1 MIEQMRALLSA
12 ETVQRAARW
21 VGESESGV
29 HKALSA
35 LLPTLLSFW
44 DRREPSTD
52 VTAPAFDFDNF
63 ADSDLAQRA
72 NQLSA
77 QLLGERASA
86 LNQALSQYAGVGVGA
101 SSKLTQAAS
110 ALLLS
115 LQAQLAAGADVAAA
129 NRKIVAEKAMLTKL
143 IPGAITAALGLN
155 DATQSNAAN
164 SFKANSSAKTKS
176 IGFPLWIVPVLAV
189 ASLGIWW
196 LTRTPTVERVFV
208 NQPAPVK
215 ENVDPLPPINRDPDS
230 PYVEPAGGTGSEAP
244 TAAPQVAAPSVPA
257 LGEFATR
264 VLPGDVKLNIP
275 KLGIESRLVD
285 FIEDAS
291 AIIDKEIWF
300 DFDRILFDSKA
311 STLRPESN
319 EQIENLALILKA
331 YPNVQLKLGG
341 YTDNL
346 GDEKSNLALSQQRAE
361 AVRQAIIAR
370 GVDAG
375 RLSAEGYG
383 AAHPVADNATTEGQ
397 QKNRRIAARLTAK

>member
-1 MIEQMRALLSA
+1 MIEQMKALLSA

-44 DRREPSTD
+44 DRLEPSADTL
-52 VTAPAFDFDNF
+52 VNSFDFDNF
-63 ADSDLAQRA
+63 ADSELAKRA
-72 NQLSA
+72 NQLTA
-77 QLLGERASA
+77 QLLGEQASA
-86 LNQALSQYAGVGVGA
+86 LNQAVSQYAGVGVGA

-115 LQAQLAAGADVAAA
+115 LQAQLAAGANMALA
-129 NRKIVAEKAMLTKL
+129 NRQIIAEKATLTKL

-155 DATQSNAAN
+155 DATQSNAAS
-164 SFKANSSAKTKS
+164 SFKANSGVKAKS
-176 IGFPLWIVPVLAV
+176 IGFPLWVVPVLAV

-196 LTRTPTVERVFV
+196 FTRTPTVERVFV
-208 NQPAPVK
+208 NQPAPPK
-215 ENVDPLPPINRDPDS
+215 QAVDSLPPINRDPDS
-230 PYVEPAGGTGSEAP
+230 QYIEPKTDSAETTSPAP
-244 TAAPQVAAPSVPA
+244 NSGAPSVPE
-257 LGEFATR
+257 LGAFSSR
-264 VLPGDVKLNIP
+264 DLPGGVKLNIP
-275 KLGIESRLVD
+275 KLGIESRLID
-285 FIEDAS
+285 FIEDPS

-311 STLRPESN
+311 TILRAESN
-319 EQIENLALILKA
+319 EQIDNLAAILKA

-341 YTDNL
+341 YTDNV

-361 AVRQAIIAR
+361 AVRAAIIAR
-370 GVDAG
+370 GIDGG

-383 AAHPVADNATTEGQ
+383 SAHPVAENATVEGQ

>member
-1 MIEQMRALLSA
+1 MIEQMKALLST

-35 LLPTLLSFW
+35 LLPTMLSFW
-44 DRREPSTD
+44 DAVASGMQAPST
-52 VTAPAFDFDNF
+52 AFDFENF

-72 NQLSA
+72 NQLST
-77 QLLGERASA
+77 QLLGERAGVLQSA
-86 LNQALSQYAGVGVGA
+86 LADYAGIGLGA

-115 LQAQLAAGADVAAA
+115 LQAQLAEGSDVATA
-129 NRKIVAEKAMLTKL
+129 NRKIVAEKATLTKL
-143 IPGAITAALGLN
+143 IPGAITAALGVN
-155 DATQSNAAN
+155 DVKPSNAAS
-164 SFKANSSAKTKS
+164 SFKANSRAQTKAV
-176 IGFPLWIVPVLAV
+176 GFPLWVLPIVAV

-208 NQPAPVK
+208 NQPAPPK
-215 ENVDPLPPINRDPDS
+215 ESIDTLPPINRDPDS
-230 PYVEPAGGTGSEAP
+230 RYVEVPEGQSE
-244 TAAPQVAAPSVPA
+244 TATNPPQAAAPSVPE

-264 VLPGDVKLNIP
+264 ALPGDIKLSIP
-275 KLGIESRLVD
+275 KLGIESRLID

-291 AIIDKEIWF
+291 AIVDKEIWF

-319 EQIENLALILKA
+319 EQIENLAAILKA
-331 YPNVQLKLGG
+331 FPNVQLKLGG
-341 YTDNL
+341 YTDKL

-361 AVRQAIIAR
+361 AVRLAIIAR
-370 GVDAG
+370 GIDAG

-383 AAHPVADNATTEGQ
+383 SAHPVADNATAEGQ
-397 QKNRRIAARLTAK
+397 QKNRRIAARVTAK

>member
-1 MIEQMRALLSA
+1 MIEQMKALLSA

-44 DRREPSTD
+44 GKVDLSSETS
-52 VTAPAFDFDNF
+52 AAAFDFDHF
-63 ADSDLAQRA
+63 ADSDLAQSA

-86 LNQALSQYAGVGVGA
+86 LNQALSQYAGIGVGA
-101 SSKLTQAAS
+101 ASKLTQAAS
-110 ALLLS
+110 ALVLS
-115 LQAQLAAGADVAAA
+115 LQAQLASGSNVASA
-129 NRKIVAEKAMLTKL
+129 NKKIIAEKAALTKL
-143 IPGAITAALGLN
+143 IPSQVAAAIGLN
-155 DATQSNAAN
+155 DAEQRSAAA
-164 SFKANSSAKTKS
+164 SFKANSSGTTKS
-176 IGFPLWIVPVLAV
+176 VGFPLWIVPILAI
-189 ASLGIWW
+189 ASLGLWW
-196 LTRTPTVERVFV
+196 MTRTPTVERVFV
-208 NQPAPVK
+208 NQAAPPKQTVA
-215 ENVDPLPPINRDPDS
+215 DALPPINRDPDA
-230 PYVEPAGGTGSEAP
+230 PDAP
-244 TAAPQVAAPSVPA
+244 TTTAPVSAAAPTVPE
-257 LGEFATR
+257 LGEFAAR
-264 VLPGDVKLNIP
+264 ELPGGIKLTIP
-275 KLGIESRLVD
+275 KLGIESRLVN

-300 DFDRILFDSKA
+300 DFDRVLFDSKA

-319 EQIENLALILKA
+319 EQIENLAAILKA
-331 YPNVQLKLGG
+331 YPNVQLKIGG

-346 GDEKSNLALSQQRAE
+346 GDEKTNLALSSERAE

-370 GVDAG
+370 GVDGA

-383 AAHPVADNATTEGQ
+383 AAHPVADNTTPEGQ